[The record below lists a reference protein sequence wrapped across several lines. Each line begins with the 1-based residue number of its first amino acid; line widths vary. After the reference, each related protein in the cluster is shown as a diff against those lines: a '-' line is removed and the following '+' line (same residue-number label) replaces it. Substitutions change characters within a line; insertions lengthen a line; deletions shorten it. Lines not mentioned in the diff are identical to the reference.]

1 MNNIN
6 ESTVENFIEILKRH
20 EKMTNVF
27 NPWKD
32 FDETYDLDNNAVK
45 IRCQNLKNYLISR
58 KNAKYVLIAE
68 APGYQGCHFSGIPM
82 TSERIFKKYNLHD
95 MERSSC
101 KDKLKEK
108 RKAKTIQRDGFTE
121 PTATIVW
128 SFLNSSKKLKTTDF
142 VLWNAFPFHPH
153 KKDQLLS
160 NRKPVQ
166 NELNSTRD
174 ILDAFLK
181 LFKNAKVI
189 PIGNI
194 AANLLEFET
203 AIRHPSNGGKKK
215 FEAQMRKLLS

>member
-1 MNNIN
+1 
-6 ESTVENFIEILKRH
+6 
-20 EKMTNVF
+20 MTNVF

-142 VLWNAFPFHPH
+142 VLWNVFPFHPH

-215 FEAQMRKLLS
+215 FEVQMRKLLS